1 MNEIGEQEKNIEEL
15 KKGVS
20 DKMGAMM
27 VAQTRFVY
35 LFLLFIYLQY

>member
-27 VAQTRFVY
+27 VAQTRFM
-35 LFLLFIYLQY
+35 FIYSFYMFTI